1 MLRSQGLQTSCQL
14 LVNPTANSLTSVDVV
29 NCHGEKIYYFF
40 PLSNDGVF
48 FFIVHY
54 VVSINK
60 ETNELY

>member
-40 PLSNDGVF
+40 PSVMMGG